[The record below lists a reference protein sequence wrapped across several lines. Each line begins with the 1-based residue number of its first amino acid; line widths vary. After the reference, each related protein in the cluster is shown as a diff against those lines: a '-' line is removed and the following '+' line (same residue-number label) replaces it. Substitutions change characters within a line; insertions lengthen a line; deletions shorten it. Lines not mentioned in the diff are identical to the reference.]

1 VNDRPVAERLT
12 RGEGVEPVS
21 YEAVTIYFSDI
32 VGFTKMSA
40 ESTPFQVIDEWPAVL
55 AGHVLNLALVPRAAP
70 SVSTLFPIL
79 DSLSLCLFSMDL
91 FLLAIW
97 AVHRLPNDRHQL
109 CATALSIMNAYLILI
124 VIRTA
129 FLHSV
134 SFSTC
139 RW

>member
-1 VNDRPVAERLT
+1 MNDRPVAERLT

-79 DSLSLCLFSMDL
+79 DSLSLCVYFRWIY
-91 FLLAIW
+91 FYW
-97 AVHRLPNDRHQL
+97 
-109 CATALSIMNAYLILI
+109 LSGPSIDS
-124 VIRTA
+124 RTTGTSCVP
-129 FLHSV
+129 LRSP
-134 SFSTC
+134 
-139 RW
+139 